1 LDCAAKARKGRQWR
15 ICKKKKKGIYKK
27 GCDGDKEKGREVVA
41 VGGLEGPLRRDGNEK
56 GTSRHEL

>member
-1 LDCAAKARKGRQWR
+1 VQPKQEKGDSGESV
-15 ICKKKKKGIYKK
+15 KKKKKGIYKK